1 MSFDLQTVEP
11 ADLKKSGGQ
20 PPRRRPDFFRALCWV
35 ASVATVV
42 TLAWMILEIT
52 HQAWPAITKFG
63 FEFLTSARWIPNRDL
78 YGVLPFLVGTSVSAL
93 IAILLALPLGLAV
106 ALFLSEDFLP
116 PVVRQAI
123 RFTVEMLAAI
133 PSVVY
138 GLWGIFV
145 VVPLV
150 QDFGRWAVKH
160 FHDTWT
166 TQQVIHGANGVATT
180 VTTHHGI
187 PVLDVLFAPPAY
199 GNSMLTA
206 SLVLALMIL
215 PTITAISRA
224 ALVAT
229 PPALREGSYALG
241 ATRWET
247 IFNVLL
253 PTAAP
258 GIVAATILA
267 LGRAMGETMAVAM
280 LIGNSPRLTASLLS
294 PAGTLASLLA
304 NQFGEASGLQVN
316 SLMFAALL
324 LMLLTLLV
332 NIAGEFVLRYTQRRT
347 AGIR

>member
-1 MSFDLQTVEP
+1 MDPAPSSGLAPYRRGPDL
-11 ADLKKSGGQ
+11 
-20 PPRRRPDFFRALCWV
+20 FRVLAAL
-35 ASVATVV
+35 AAIATIL
-42 TLAWMILEIT
+42 TLAWMIFEIT
-52 HQAWPAITKFG
+52 RQSLPAFEKFG
-63 FEFLTSARWIPNRDL
+63 LGFLANAKWQPNRDI
-78 YGVLPFLVGTSVSAL
+78 YGVLPFLIGTGVSSL
-93 IAILLALPLGLAV
+93 IAILLSLPLGLAV
-106 ALFLSEDFLP
+106 AIFLSEDFLP
-116 PVVRQAI
+116 PGVRQAI

-145 VVPLV
+145 VIPLV
-150 QDFGRWAVKH
+150 QEFGRWAV
-160 FHDTWT
+160 
-166 TQQVIHGANGVATT
+166 VAFKGT
-180 VTTHHGI
+180 
-187 PVLDVLFAPPAY
+187 PVLGTLFHAPAY

-215 PTITAISRA
+215 PTITAISRS
-224 ALVAT
+224 ALVAV

-247 IFNVLL
+247 IFGVLL

-267 LGRAMGETMAVAM
+267 LGRAMGETMAIAM

-294 PAGTLASLLA
+294 PAGTLAGLLA
-304 NQFGEASGLQVN
+304 NQFGEATGLQIS
-316 SLMFAALL
+316 SLMFAALI

-332 NIAGEFVLRYTQRRT
+332 NIAGEMVLRYTQRKT